1 LWRIAVGG
9 DNSDD
14 DESSHSSQIIDENEL
29 IFSIDV
35 LRKVA
40 KDILGRLREKAG
52 LNGGPLESILVT
64 ESDVTA
70 SISEIFKDDGQ
81 AEPFEE
87 LNAQLR
93 TQIAV
98 TCLVD
103 HWKALAFTVNNF
115 NCLKLPPVDAD
126 AETPMAPVSERDK
139 AYVISAIASEKLM
152 AQEASLTTQW
162 TTVDNKLKEHL
173 KAGRKPLA
181 LVALKERKVL
191 EQRLEEIQIYKLKL
205 AESTSVTQTAVIQQA
220 VLEAISVGN
229 KAAQITMAQTCP
241 EDVEEILEQA
251 EELRN
256 EVKQISESVAGS
268 IDIDDAV
275 LLEYEELVKKRDD
288 DKHLKALDMIDSI
301 PSPPTELPEIQIPQ
315 ATPKTSAPQL
325 VVPEEWFS
333 DIKE

>member
-1 LWRIAVGG
+1 
-9 DNSDD
+9 
-14 DESSHSSQIIDENEL
+14 
-29 IFSIDV
+29 
-35 LRKVA
+35 
-40 KDILGRLREKAG
+40 
-52 LNGGPLESILVT
+52 
-64 ESDVTA
+64 
-70 SISEIFKDDGQ
+70 
-81 AEPFEE
+81 
-87 LNAQLR
+87 
-93 TQIAV
+93 
-98 TCLVD
+98 
-103 HWKALAFTVNNF
+103 
-115 NCLKLPPVDAD
+115 
-126 AETPMAPVSERDK
+126 MAPVSERDK